1 MRSLRCSSA
10 PLGSP
15 RRSRGRGLCAPNL
28 SPTPPHRPAA
38 TRLIGAGGA
47 ARRLGHL
54 DFALL
59 SIYWIAVGYLWT
71 SLGGLI
77 IPDLVLDLV
86 GKEHKG
92 VALGVLEGI
101 GSVMAIVWQP
111 LIGAVSDR
119 TQTRW
124 GRRRPFIVVG
134 TVGDVIFLIGLAL
147 SGSYGLVLIFYF
159 LLQTASNTAQGP
171 YQGLMPDVVPAPQRG
186 TASGYYGVSNAIGL
200 LAGTVGAGFIL
211 SHFGRT
217 AAILSIGVL
226 LIATMLPTVLLIP
239 DRAQRKQEPFK
250 GIRDALVTTFGRPL
264 RLPGF
269 MWLMASRLLI
279 LMGLVGI
286 QTFAFFYFNDVF
298 FAGDRQA
305 TIKAT
310 YTLLGLVII
319 TSFIVALPAAWAS
332 DRLGRRPF
340 ILFGGLIGA
349 AGLLMLMF
357 SNHQL
362 LPPLLVQPLAH
373 ALKVPYLAAQATLV
387 GVLIGIGY
395 GLFYSVDWA
404 FIQDVIPRDE
414 SGLFMGFSNIATAG
428 SGIIARFVGGF
439 LLDPFN
445 AGPHILGM
453 PGGYPVIFSVF
464 CAWLVIGALLIL
476 KVPESRA
483 HAA

>member
-1 MRSLRCSSA
+1 LISA
-10 PLGSP
+10 
-15 RRSRGRGLCAPNL
+15 A
-28 SPTPPHRPAA
+28 
-38 TRLIGAGGA
+38 GAS
-47 ARRLGHL
+47 RRLGHRH
-54 DFALL
+54 FALL
-59 SIYWIAVGYLWT
+59 SIYWVAVGYLWT

-111 LIGAVSDR
+111 VVGAVSDR

-134 TVGDVIFLIGLAL
+134 TVGDVLFLIGLAL
-147 SGSYGLVLIFYF
+147 SGSYWMVLIFYF

-171 YQGLMPDVVPAPQRG
+171 YQGLMPDVVPVEQHG
-186 TASGYYGVSNAIGL
+186 TASGYYGVSNAVGL
-200 LAGTVGAGFIL
+200 LAGTIAAGFIL
-211 SHFGRT
+211 QHYGRI
-217 AAILSIGVL
+217 AAILSICVL

-239 DRAQRKQEPFK
+239 DRAQPKQEPFH
-250 GIRDALVTTFGRPL
+250 GVRDALTKTFGRPL
-264 RLPGF
+264 RFPSF
-269 MWLMASRLLI
+269 MWLMGSRLLI

-286 QTFAFFYFNDVF
+286 QSFVFFYFNDAF
-298 FAGDRQA
+298 FGGDRQA

-310 YTLLGLVII
+310 YTLLGIVII
-319 TSFIVALPAAWAS
+319 CSLAVALPAARAS
-332 DRLGRRPF
+332 DRFGRRPF
-340 ILFGGLIGA
+340 ILVGGLVGA
-349 AGLLMLMF
+349 AGLLMLVF
-357 SNHQL
+357 SHYQL
-362 LPPLLVQPLAH
+362 LPSQVVQPLAH
-373 ALKVPYLAAQATLV
+373 ALKVPDLAAQATLV

-404 FIQDVIPRDE
+404 FIQDVIPPDE
-414 SGLFMGFSNIATAG
+414 AGLFMGFSNIATAG

-445 AGPHILGM
+445 KGPHLFGL
-453 PGGYPVIFSVF
+453 PGGYPVVFSVF
-464 CAWLVIGALLIL
+464 CAWLLIGALLIL

-483 HAA
+483 HAR